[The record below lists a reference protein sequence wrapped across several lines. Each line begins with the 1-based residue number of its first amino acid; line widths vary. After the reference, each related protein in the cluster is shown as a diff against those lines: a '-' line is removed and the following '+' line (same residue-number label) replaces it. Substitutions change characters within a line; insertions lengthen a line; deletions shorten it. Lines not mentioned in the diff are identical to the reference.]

1 MAGEA
6 GIAPGSFRIFSVW
19 EFAHPDD
26 WLYRWQAQANGKR
39 EVVKNRLTK
48 SELLSAWEEKFGPLT
63 DSQRKEFRSRREL
76 AELVRLPRNI
86 VLVALS
92 FGPRLVNILSEAL
105 RLEGGVSAGT
115 RSFDSYPESW
125 VRLVTKYE
133 KSTQM
138 ALGALAFRALMEERR
153 GRVKSSDLKKS
164 LKETENREG
173 NNALEKGIEI
183 VGESFYSSNFNHIRR
198 QLSIDGGSEKVL
210 GGELR
215 NEPGNPHSL
224 SGKAVQVFDEGK
236 KVGYLPEKLAPGV
249 FGLLEPDAG
258 RMRVLL
264 RVWFDHEENNPQ
276 RNSVRV
282 LGKAETPAGS

>member
-1 MAGEA
+1 M
-6 GIAPGSFRIFSVW
+6 
-19 EFAHPDD
+19 
-26 WLYRWQAQANGKR
+26 
-39 EVVKNRLTK
+39 VKNRLTK
-48 SELLSAWEEKFGPLT
+48 SELLSAWEERFGPLT
-63 DSQRKEFRSRREL
+63 DSQRKEFLSRQEL
-76 AELVRLPRNI
+76 PELVRLPRNI
-86 VLVALS
+86 ALGALS
-92 FGPRLVNILSEAL
+92 LGPRLADILSEAL
-105 RLEGGVSAGT
+105 RLVSGVSAGT

-138 ALGALAFRALMEERR
+138 ALGALAFRASMEEKR
-153 GRVKSSDLKKS
+153 GRVERGDLKKS

-183 VGESFYSSNFNHIRR
+183 VGESFYSANFDHIRR
-198 QLSIDGGSEKVL
+198 RLSIDGGSEKVL
-210 GGELR
+210 SGELR
-215 NEPGNPHSL
+215 NEPGNPYSL
-224 SGKAVQVFDEGK
+224 SGKAVQVFAEGR

-258 RMRVLL
+258 RMKVLL